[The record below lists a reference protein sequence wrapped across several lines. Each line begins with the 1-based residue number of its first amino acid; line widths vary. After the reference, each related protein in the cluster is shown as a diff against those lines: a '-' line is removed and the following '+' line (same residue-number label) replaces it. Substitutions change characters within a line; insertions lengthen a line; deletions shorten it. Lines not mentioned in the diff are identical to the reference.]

1 MPAIT
6 KRSIEKLRQ
15 MIVGLQV
22 RDKDFVLS
30 SGASGRHYIDIK
42 GVCLEPESLYTIA
55 GTFVKWMKEMGVS
68 VAGGGALGAD
78 PIVGA
83 MVAISHLSPFNHP
96 IKGFLVRK
104 SLGEFGTDKLVEGC
118 TERGAAAIIVDDV
131 LSTGSSTLRTA
142 QMARNFGM
150 TVKGVFAVV
159 DKMRGGAQKVVEA
172 GYDCRSIFTLS
183 SLKLPD

>member
-6 KRSIEKLRQ
+6 KKSIENLRQ
-15 MIVGLQV
+15 RIAALQV

-30 SGASGRHYIDIK
+30 SGASGQHYIDIK

-55 GTFVKWMKEMGVS
+55 GTFVKWMKEMDVS

-104 SLGEFGTDKLVEGC
+104 RLGEFGTDKLVEGC

-142 QMARNFGM
+142 QMARSFGM

-159 DKMRGGAQKVVEA
+159 DKMRGGAQKVVGA
-172 GYDCRSIFTLS
+172 GYDCRSIFTLP
-183 SLKLPD
+183 SLKLSD